1 MLFTGIPAL
10 SAVLLYKKNPVSD
23 SLKYYIV
30 IGYFVMYIFV
40 MITGNTPLIFTYIFP
55 MLSLVV
61 LYQKKNLILG
71 MGIAAFLV
79 NILFIL
85 IRAFQHQIT
94 MDNSKDIE
102 IQLALIFLCFS
113 GSYIAAEL
121 YGNVTEKNREYTKM
135 LDEKTKEIQKMTFQ
149 AITVIANTIDAKD
162 EYTKGHSQRVSE
174 YSYALAK
181 ELGLEEKEAQNI
193 RNIALAANKLGIK
206 VLTLYAFSTENWAR
220 PTDEVNYLMRLPID
234 FFDKFMPEL
243 MENNVRVNIMGFVD
257 ELPEKTYLVTQK
269 AMAETANN
277 TGMVLNF
284 AFNYGSRREITAGVQ
299 EIARKVKVGEIDI
312 DDISEKMVS
321 DHLLTHSLA
330 PYEDPDLL
338 IRTSGE
344 ERLSN
349 FLLWQMAYTEFSFSD
364 KLWPDFDKT
373 DLEELVKDY
382 QGRNRRFGKV

>member
-1 MLFTGIPAL
+1 M
-10 SAVLLYKKNPVSD
+10 SESKKPLNHLAIIMDGNGRWAKKRHLPR
-23 SLKYYIV
+23 
-30 IGYFVMYIFV
+30 FV
-40 MITGNTPLIFTYIFP
+40 GHRH
-55 MLSLVV
+55 
-61 LYQKKNLILG
+61 G
-71 MGIAAFLV
+71 M
-79 NILFIL
+79 
-85 IRAFQHQIT
+85 
-94 MDNSKDIE
+94 D
-102 IQLALIFLCFS
+102 
-113 GSYIAAEL
+113 
-121 YGNVTEKNREYTKM
+121 
-135 LDEKTKEIQKMTFQ
+135 
-149 AITVIANTIDAKD
+149 
-162 EYTKGHSQRVSE
+162 
-174 YSYALAK
+174 
-181 ELGLEEKEAQNI
+181 NI

-349 FLLWQMAYTEFSFSD
+349 FLLWQMAYTEFSFLD

>member
-1 MLFTGIPAL
+1 M
-10 SAVLLYKKNPVSD
+10 SESKKPLNHLAIIMDGNGRWAKKRHLPR
-23 SLKYYIV
+23 
-30 IGYFVMYIFV
+30 FV
-40 MITGNTPLIFTYIFP
+40 GHRH
-55 MLSLVV
+55 
-61 LYQKKNLILG
+61 G
-71 MGIAAFLV
+71 M
-79 NILFIL
+79 
-85 IRAFQHQIT
+85 
-94 MDNSKDIE
+94 D
-102 IQLALIFLCFS
+102 
-113 GSYIAAEL
+113 
-121 YGNVTEKNREYTKM
+121 
-135 LDEKTKEIQKMTFQ
+135 
-149 AITVIANTIDAKD
+149 
-162 EYTKGHSQRVSE
+162 
-174 YSYALAK
+174 
-181 ELGLEEKEAQNI
+181 NI

-364 KLWPDFDKT
+364 KLWPDFDKI

>member
-1 MLFTGIPAL
+1 M
-10 SAVLLYKKNPVSD
+10 SESKKPLNHLAIIMDGNGRWAKKRHLPR
-23 SLKYYIV
+23 
-30 IGYFVMYIFV
+30 FV
-40 MITGNTPLIFTYIFP
+40 GHRH
-55 MLSLVV
+55 
-61 LYQKKNLILG
+61 G
-71 MGIAAFLV
+71 M
-79 NILFIL
+79 
-85 IRAFQHQIT
+85 
-94 MDNSKDIE
+94 D
-102 IQLALIFLCFS
+102 
-113 GSYIAAEL
+113 
-121 YGNVTEKNREYTKM
+121 
-135 LDEKTKEIQKMTFQ
+135 
-149 AITVIANTIDAKD
+149 
-162 EYTKGHSQRVSE
+162 
-174 YSYALAK
+174 
-181 ELGLEEKEAQNI
+181 NI

-349 FLLWQMAYTEFSFSD
+349 FLLWQMPYTAFSFSD
-364 KLWPDFDKT
+364 TLWPDFDKT

>member
-1 MLFTGIPAL
+1 M
-10 SAVLLYKKNPVSD
+10 SESKKPLNHLAIIMDGNGRWAKKRHLPR
-23 SLKYYIV
+23 
-30 IGYFVMYIFV
+30 FV
-40 MITGNTPLIFTYIFP
+40 GHRH
-55 MLSLVV
+55 
-61 LYQKKNLILG
+61 G
-71 MGIAAFLV
+71 M
-79 NILFIL
+79 
-85 IRAFQHQIT
+85 
-94 MDNSKDIE
+94 D
-102 IQLALIFLCFS
+102 
-113 GSYIAAEL
+113 
-121 YGNVTEKNREYTKM
+121 
-135 LDEKTKEIQKMTFQ
+135 
-149 AITVIANTIDAKD
+149 
-162 EYTKGHSQRVSE
+162 
-174 YSYALAK
+174 
-181 ELGLEEKEAQNI
+181 NI

-349 FLLWQMAYTEFSFSD
+349 FLLWQMAYTEFGFSD

>member
-1 MLFTGIPAL
+1 M
-10 SAVLLYKKNPVSD
+10 SESKKPLNHLAIIMDGNGRWAKKRHLPR
-23 SLKYYIV
+23 
-30 IGYFVMYIFV
+30 FV
-40 MITGNTPLIFTYIFP
+40 GHRH
-55 MLSLVV
+55 
-61 LYQKKNLILG
+61 G
-71 MGIAAFLV
+71 M
-79 NILFIL
+79 
-85 IRAFQHQIT
+85 
-94 MDNSKDIE
+94 D
-102 IQLALIFLCFS
+102 
-113 GSYIAAEL
+113 
-121 YGNVTEKNREYTKM
+121 
-135 LDEKTKEIQKMTFQ
+135 
-149 AITVIANTIDAKD
+149 
-162 EYTKGHSQRVSE
+162 
-174 YSYALAK
+174 
-181 ELGLEEKEAQNI
+181 NI

-364 KLWPDFDKT
+364 KLWPDFD
-373 DLEELVKDY
+373 
-382 QGRNRRFGKV
+382 

>member
-1 MLFTGIPAL
+1 M
-10 SAVLLYKKNPVSD
+10 SESKKPLNHLAIIMDGNGRWAKKRHLPR
-23 SLKYYIV
+23 
-30 IGYFVMYIFV
+30 FV
-40 MITGNTPLIFTYIFP
+40 GHRH
-55 MLSLVV
+55 
-61 LYQKKNLILG
+61 G
-71 MGIAAFLV
+71 M
-79 NILFIL
+79 
-85 IRAFQHQIT
+85 
-94 MDNSKDIE
+94 D
-102 IQLALIFLCFS
+102 
-113 GSYIAAEL
+113 
-121 YGNVTEKNREYTKM
+121 
-135 LDEKTKEIQKMTFQ
+135 
-149 AITVIANTIDAKD
+149 
-162 EYTKGHSQRVSE
+162 
-174 YSYALAK
+174 
-181 ELGLEEKEAQNI
+181 NI
-193 RNIALAANKLGIK
+193 RNIALAANELGIK

-299 EIARKVKVGEIDI
+299 EIARKAKVGEIDI
-312 DDISEKMVS
+312 DDINEKMVS
-321 DHLLTHSLA
+321 NHLLTHSLA

-364 KLWPDFDKT
+364 KLWPDFDKI